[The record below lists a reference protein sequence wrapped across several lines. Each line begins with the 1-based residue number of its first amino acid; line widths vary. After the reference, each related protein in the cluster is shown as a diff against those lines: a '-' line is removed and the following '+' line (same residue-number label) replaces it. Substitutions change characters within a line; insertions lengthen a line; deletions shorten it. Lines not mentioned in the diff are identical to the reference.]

1 MNWEVGI
8 DIYILH
14 AYVFSGSVVSNSV
27 IPWTVAHQA
36 PLFTEFSRQE
46 YCSGWPCPPPG
57 GLPKPGIEPKSSAL
71 AGRLFTTEPPGR
83 PHQSS

>member
-36 PLFTEFSRQE
+36 PLFTEFWVAMPSSR
-46 YCSGWPCPPPG
+46 G
-57 GLPKPGIEPKSSAL
+57 SSQA
-71 AGRLFTTEPPGR
+71 RD
-83 PHQSS
+83 